1 MSGNLTKDG
10 ELALS
15 SLIEDVIDKAEGVS
29 LWVRLVNDELIEG
42 LCEGDSIEEPRVL
55 LSGIPNELG
64 ELYTRTLR
72 RPNHTQTRARAKSK
86 YERYTML
93 R

>member
-1 MSGNLTKDG
+1 MSGNVTKDG

-42 LCEGDSIEEPRVL
+42 LCEGDSIEE
-55 LSGIPNELG
+55 
-64 ELYTRTLR
+64 Y
-72 RPNHTQTRARAKSK
+72 
-86 YERYTML
+86 
-93 R
+93 